1 MARAISK
8 TSKKAKEESISSS
21 EEESVTEYSDN
32 QLEEAEENL
41 EDVEITES
49 IESNDEESVIGE
61 ISSEENENSQEESTA
76 SGSEQEEDDDETQ
89 RTIFIKDLDYDVRED
104 DIKKQMIRLGNVIRV
119 TVPMS
124 HDQRRNKGFAY
135 VEFKTVD
142 EAKKAL
148 KLDGTELLGRK
159 VMVCQ
164 AKPKSNKN
172 IYTVFCKNLSYNTT
186 KEELKEHFE
195 KYGKVFN
202 ISLPIDSENKERN
215 KGFCFVEYTD
225 RDVVDKVLKAKH
237 IVNERQLYLNEG
249 NKNEDRNSKRSND
262 RLYGRKE
269 DRNDN
274 RNDKRGGFKREN
286 NFGEKKFND
295 RRDGERNDRR
305 EGRFNNRRDGD
316 RNDRNDRRENG
327 FKKRNDFDR
336 KQDRNKNKKVFDDSD

>member
-202 ISLPIDSENKERN
+202 ISLPIDNENKERN

-316 RNDRNDRRENG
+316 KNDRRENG